1 MVLVGKHY
9 WDGLVDWIK
18 NTLLESGMIN
28 DSDLDLFR
36 VVDTAED
43 ARDKIVEF
51 HSKYN
56 GSNIEGGQS
65 NF

>member
-1 MVLVGKHY
+1 
-9 WDGLVDWIK
+9 
-18 NTLLESGMIN
+18 MIN